1 MSLTNWIP
9 YKLIL
14 EQDQALCRWLHT
26 GKEPF
31 SEPFFDDTITRLK
44 AGSVQGLHSTG
55 NLQLLPG
62 WSKDLKAIEP
72 SAFIFHISRCGSTL
86 LSQLLSLNPA
96 HIVLSEVPFIDD
108 VLRAPFKHH
117 PQASFDQ
124 PEMLDAA
131 IRFYGQQ
138 RNQETKLFIKTDSW
152 HVFFYKTLRQLYPN
166 AAFLLLYRK
175 PQEVIRSHQKKRG
188 MQAVPGV
195 IEPEVFGF
203 NAEPVTNLDAY
214 MAKVIERYLTLFTEI
229 IENDQRSLLVNYN
242 QGMMNA
248 MDAMAAFAG
257 IDISPEEHA
266 KMEERCRYHAKY
278 PDQVFNEQQPA
289 EQLPDYL
296 IKSSDLYEAL
306 EKKRLSQR

>member
-1 MSLTNWIP
+1 MQNWIP
-9 YKLIL
+9 YKLIF

-26 GKEPF
+26 GDKPF
-31 SEPFFDDTITRLK
+31 TEPFFDDTITRLK
-44 AGSVQGLHSTG
+44 GSSIQRLHSAG
-55 NLQLLPG
+55 NIQLLPG
-62 WSKDLKAIEP
+62 WSKDVQAIEP
-72 SAFIFHISRCGSTL
+72 TAFIFHISRCGSTL
-86 LSQLLSLNPA
+86 LSQLLGINPR

-117 PQASFDQ
+117 PQGSFDQ

-138 RNQETKLFIKTDSW
+138 RHEEDKLFIKTDSW
-152 HVFFYKTLRQLYPN
+152 HVFFYKTLRKLYPQ
-166 AAFLLLYRK
+166 AAFILLYRK

-203 NAEPVTNLDAY
+203 NAEPVTDLDAY
-214 MAKVIERYLTLFTEI
+214 MARVIERYLTLFTEI
-229 IENDQRSLLVNYN
+229 IETDERSLLVNYN
-242 QGMMNA
+242 QGMMNV
-248 MDAMAAFAG
+248 MDTMAAFTR
-257 IDISPEEHA
+257 IDISAEEHA

-278 PDQVFNEQQPA
+278 PDQVFAEQHSE

-296 IKSSDLYEAL
+296 QECSELYEQL
-306 EKKRLSQR
+306 ENKRLSQR